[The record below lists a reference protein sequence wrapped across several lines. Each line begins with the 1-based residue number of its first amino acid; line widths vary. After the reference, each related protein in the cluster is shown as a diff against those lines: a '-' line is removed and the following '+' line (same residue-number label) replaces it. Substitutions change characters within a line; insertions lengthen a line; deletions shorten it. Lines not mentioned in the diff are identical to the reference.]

1 MNLPCLL
8 SFNDSQFMAK
18 FISYITSL
26 LPHPNYFD
34 ENIRIISFNL
44 EMFQYI
50 SLKYM
55 QSLKNIFMIIGIY
68 LNSSNN
74 SLMIFIFR
82 ATIVLK
88 F

>member
-1 MNLPCLL
+1 
-8 SFNDSQFMAK
+8 
-18 FISYITSL
+18 
-26 LPHPNYFD
+26 
-34 ENIRIISFNL
+34 
-44 EMFQYI
+44 MFQYI

>member
-1 MNLPCLL
+1 
-8 SFNDSQFMAK
+8 
-18 FISYITSL
+18 
-26 LPHPNYFD
+26 
-34 ENIRIISFNL
+34 
-44 EMFQYI
+44 
-50 SLKYM
+50 M

-82 ATIVLK
+82 VTIVLK